1 MLAAIAV
8 AGVIYFKSRS
18 TSHPQLTQSP
28 ASPSPAAQPGL
39 PRAPA
44 SSTTRSEADATS
56 LSELTRLTIQSLS
69 SDDPALNEHAISRL
83 LPTLVKRDVLA
94 AARVGDLFVGS
105 KLRPQILS
113 VVARGWV
120 DQNRAHALAWAQGL
134 ADTDERERVLV
145 EILSRVAQTD
155 PAAAVRLRQEITR
168 DQWDDSE
175 LTNLAQRWAESDLG
189 SVLGWID
196 SLPPGAQ
203 RDQLTARAAF
213 IQSQNN
219 PAEAAQLVMDRVP
232 PGEAQTEA
240 LISVVHQWAQRDPD
254 AASAWVESIPER
266 LLRERAAQELE
277 AASRARP

>member
-1 MLAAIAV
+1 M
-8 AGVIYFKSRS
+8 
-18 TSHPQLTQSP
+18 
-28 ASPSPAAQPGL
+28 
-39 PRAPA
+39 
-44 SSTTRSEADATS
+44 
-56 LSELTRLTIQSLS
+56 
-69 SDDPALNEHAISRL
+69 
-83 LPTLVKRDVLA
+83 
-94 AARVGDLFVGS
+94 
-105 KLRPQILS
+105 
-113 VVARGWV
+113 